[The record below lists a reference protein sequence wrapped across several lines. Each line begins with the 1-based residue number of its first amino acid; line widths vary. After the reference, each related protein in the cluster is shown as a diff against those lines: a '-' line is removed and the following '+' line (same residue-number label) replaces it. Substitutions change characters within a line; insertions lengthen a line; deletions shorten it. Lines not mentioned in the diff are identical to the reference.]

1 MIFSICIMPSYDV
14 QFSGNDVFDRFHNVR
29 GLKGKQKESTLV
41 VLQHEL
47 YSDIVATFSRAGVF
61 TGEEREYYGEQPN
74 IHQRGY
80 VDNLHSSG
88 RLVLA
93 SLDDVLK
100 YCTKKGKPEDIE
112 KEGREASESLVRR
125 MKGIAQYLPATERVL
140 ELGNVAPKRQEA
152 LEELDI
158 FYGMAFYTYN
168 NEFAANFQRDVYNLR
183 EDLGTLWNSQF
194 ANRRTKTFVGMDK
207 PSIVPMETNVDYFGN
222 VVMPLIKNIQQHA
235 FNPQNDIEG
244 RLQNP
249 EKPFHRFFGVY
260 DTADEEN
267 QQIVIT
273 IKDWGFG
280 IRPETQE
287 RLFQRGAST
296 KTDTETEHGVGLW
309 SVREFVEANGG
320 KICVES
326 ELGKGTSF
334 KFTIPYRE
342 KDHFMYR
349 Q

>member
-1 MIFSICIMPSYDV
+1 MPNYDV
-14 QFSGNDVFDRFHNVR
+14 QFTGNDVFDRFQNVR

-47 YSDIVATFSRAGVF
+47 YSDIVATFTRSGVF

-93 SLDDVLK
+93 SLDGVLK

-112 KEGREASESLVRR
+112 KEGREASKSLVGR
-125 MKGIAQYLPATERVL
+125 MKGVAQYLPATDRVL
-140 ELGNVAPKRQEA
+140 QLGNVAPKRQEA

-168 NEFAANFQRDVYNLR
+168 LEFARNFQRDVYNLR

-194 ANRRTKTFVGMDK
+194 ANSRTKTFVGMDK
-207 PSIVPMETNVDYFGN
+207 PSIVPIETNVDYFRN
-222 VVMPLIKNIQQHA
+222 AVMPLIKNIQQHS
-235 FNPQNDIEG
+235 FNPENDIEG

-249 EKPFHRFFGVY
+249 EKKFHRFFGVY
-260 DTADEEN
+260 DTVDEEN
-267 QQIVIT
+267 RQIVIT
-273 IKDWGFG
+273 VKDWGFG

-287 RLFQRGAST
+287 RLFERGVST
-296 KTDTETEHGVGLW
+296 KTDSETEHGVGLW
-309 SVREFVEANGG
+309 AVKEFVEANGG
-320 KICVES
+320 KIWVET

-334 KFTIPYRE
+334 KFTVPYRE
-342 KDHFMYR
+342 NDHFMYK

>member
-1 MIFSICIMPSYDV
+1 MPSYDV
-14 QFSGNDVFDRFHNVR
+14 QFTRNDVFDRFQTVR
-29 GLKGKQKESTLV
+29 GLKGKQKENTLDF
-41 VLQHEL
+41 LQHEL
-47 YSDIVATFSRAGVF
+47 YSDIVEAFSIAGVF
-61 TGEEREYYGEQPN
+61 TGQKREYYGEQPN

-88 RLVLA
+88 KLVLA

-112 KEGREASESLVRR
+112 KAGREASESLVRR

-140 ELGNVAPKRQEA
+140 ELGNVAPQRQEA
-152 LEELDI
+152 LEKLDI
-158 FYGMAFYTYN
+158 LYGMAFYTYN
-168 NEFAANFQRDVYNLR
+168 NEFAGNFQRDIYNLR

-194 ANRRTKTFVGMDK
+194 ENRRIKTFIEMDK

-222 VVMPLIKNIQQHA
+222 AVMPLIKNIQQHA
-235 FNPQNDIEG
+235 FNPQNDIER
-244 RLQNP
+244 RLQDP
-249 EKPFHRFFGVY
+249 EKPLHRFFGVY

-267 QQIVIT
+267 QQIIIT
-273 IKDWGFG
+273 VKDWGFG

-287 RLFQRGAST
+287 RLFQRGVST

-309 SVREFVEANGG
+309 SVREFVEANDG
-320 KICVES
+320 KIWVES